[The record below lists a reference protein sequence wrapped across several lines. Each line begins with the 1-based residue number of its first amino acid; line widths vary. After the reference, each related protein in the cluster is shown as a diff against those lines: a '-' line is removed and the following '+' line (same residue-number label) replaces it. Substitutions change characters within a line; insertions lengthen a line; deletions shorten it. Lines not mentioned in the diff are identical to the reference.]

1 MDLYLI
7 KEFIGSIKTGN
18 KDMAVL
24 CLLIFIGIR
33 FYKLVK
39 FSYFELKKRD
49 EKIAELEKL
58 ICVSVLSSSASK
70 CAACSSFPV
79 RVGGITTFVRRHDVI
94 PRVHAVMAALI
105 VVVSLPGEKK
115 LKFFILQF
123 LRDHSRT
130 SYDAGFCVRYVCF
143 PRQV

>member
-18 KDMAVL
+18 KDVAVL

-58 ICVSVLSSSASK
+58 I
-70 CAACSSFPV
+70 
-79 RVGGITTFVRRHDVI
+79 
-94 PRVHAVMAALI
+94 
-105 VVVSLPGEKK
+105 EKHIEEDK
-115 LKFFILQF
+115 
-123 LRDHSRT
+123 
-130 SYDAGFCVRYVCF
+130 
-143 PRQV
+143 